1 MAVSLSTLG
10 MALDNRRA
18 GVRAEQARLMVT
30 ALGVAATQSWFLI
43 GPVPTPAV
51 AGAVAMSLLSVVWVG
66 KSQGS
71 VSGQG

>member
-1 MAVSLSTLG
+1 VAVSLSTLG

-43 GPVPTPAV
+43 GPVPPTAV
-51 AGAVAMSLLSVVWVG
+51 AGAVAVSLLSAVWVG
-66 KSQGS
+66 M
-71 VSGQG
+71 SGPAERASH